1 MDTKKDMLYTFIFF
15 FSVLYALFV
24 SYWSINVLIYLFRR
38 AVISVRDGEW
48 HHVCATWRNTDGQN
62 KIFIDGKLEEN
73 GTGLSAD
80 HIIEKGGVVVLG
92 QEQDSLGGGFQDNQ
106 ALVGKIANLNLW
118 DTILPLKEIVE
129 MSKNCFS
136 RKGNVLSWEQF
147 RSDIRGTVKVHE
159 PSLCRAP

>member
-1 MDTKKDMLYTFIFF
+1 M
-15 FSVLYALFV
+15 
-24 SYWSINVLIYLFRR
+24 IYLFRR

-118 DTILPLKEIVE
+118 DTIFPLKEIVE

>member
-1 MDTKKDMLYTFIFF
+1 MD
-15 FSVLYALFV
+15 
-24 SYWSINVLIYLFRR
+24 
-38 AVISVRDGEW
+38 
-48 HHVCATWRNTDGQN
+48 
-62 KIFIDGKLEEN
+62 
-73 GTGLSAD
+73 
-80 HIIEKGGVVVLG
+80 

-106 ALVGKIANLNLW
+106 ALVGEIANLNLW

-159 PSLCRAP
+159 PSFCRAP